1 MANLVWGRYPIVS
14 ENPHG
19 RSWLIL
25 LGNLGRADA
34 TLDAYARG
42 LSKYLGFCL
51 SLGVEAETAT
61 LEHVSLYVRYLHGD
75 AQDGNMSRRSSSAT
89 MQQYLTVI
97 RLWYDHLVYQDI
109 RESNP
114 VPRGTY
120 LNMSGRSDNHHPGFS
135 RGLLRRLKVL
145 PAIPSEEDWKNLIE
159 RVAQEGLRNRLM
171 FALAYYGALRREE
184 LVNLRV
190 TDFDFAHRLI
200 RIRPETTKSS
210 VARVVC
216 YAAVAGTALTEYL
229 DYRHKIDKQA
239 GLVFISESHRNFGQ
253 PISKW
258 SWSKTIERLAKQ
270 AGVIGFSTHSLRHLR
285 LTHLAQAGWKLHELS
300 AYAGHRNPQTT
311 LMYPHLS
318 GTDLL
323 ARMTEAIRYTDA
335 KIGAALFAE
344 EGVNL

>member
-1 MANLVWGRYPIVS
+1 MTNLIWERYPNLS
-14 ENPHG
+14 GNQHG
-19 RSWLIL
+19 KSWLVL

-42 LSKYLGFCL
+42 LSNYLRFCL
-51 SLGVEAETAT
+51 SLGVNPESAT
-61 LEHVSLYVRYLHGD
+61 LEHISLYVRHLGGD
-75 AQDGNMSRRSSSAT
+75 TQDGKTSHRRSNAT

-97 RLWYDHLVYQDI
+97 RLWYDHLVYQDV

-120 LNMSGRSDNHHPGFS
+120 LNVPTRGNNSHSGFS
-135 RGLLRRLKVL
+135 RGLIRRLKVL
-145 PAIPSEEDWKNLIE
+145 PAIPSEEDWKKLVEIT
-159 RVAQEGLRNRLM
+159 AQECLRNRLM

-210 VARVVC
+210 TARVVC
-216 YAAVAGTALTEYL
+216 YAATAGKALAEYL
-229 DYRHKIDKQA
+229 DYRHRIDWHA
-239 GLVFISESHRNFGQ
+239 GLVFISESHRNSGQ
-253 PISKW
+253 PITKW
-258 SWSKTIERLAKQ
+258 SWSKIVERLARQ
-270 AGVIGFSTHSLRHLR
+270 AGIAGFSTHSLRHLR

-311 LMYPHLS
+311 LMYLHLS

-335 KIGAALFAE
+335 KIDAALFTKTE
-344 EGVNL
+344 

>member
-1 MANLVWGRYPIVS
+1 MANLVWERYPFLS
-14 ENPHG
+14 ENQHG

-34 TLDAYARG
+34 TLDAYARA
-42 LSKYLGFCL
+42 LSNYFSFCL
-51 SLGVEAETAT
+51 DLGVEAETAT
-61 LEHVSLYVRYLHGD
+61 LKHVSLYVRHLGGD
-75 AQDGNMSRRSSSAT
+75 AQDGKTSIRRSNAT
-89 MQQYLTVI
+89 MQQHLTAV

-109 RESNP
+109 RGSNP

-120 LNMSGRSDNHHPGFS
+120 LSTPARSSDYHPGFA
-135 RGLLRRLKVL
+135 RGLIRRLKLL
-145 PAIPSEEDWKNLIE
+145 PAIPSEEDWKKLIE
-159 RVAQEGLRNRLM
+159 TVAQESLRNRLM

-200 RIRPETTKSS
+200 CIRPETTKSGT
-210 VARVVC
+210 ARVVC
-216 YAAVAGTALTEYL
+216 YAAIAGKALSEYL
-229 DYRHKIDKQA
+229 VYRHRIDQHA
-239 GLVFISESHRNFGQ
+239 GLVFISESHRNAGQ

-258 SWSKTIERLAKQ
+258 TWSKIVESLAKQ
-270 AGVIGFSTHSLRHLR
+270 AGVENFSTHSLRHLR

-311 LMYPHLS
+311 LMYLHLS

-323 ARMTEAIRYTDA
+323 SRMTEAILYADA
-335 KIGAALFAE
+335 KIDTALFAKRE
-344 EGVNL
+344 